1 MSCAPARRVAIAVL
15 LASAVLACRGASG
28 ADVVELRLWAMGREG
43 EVVGELVRD
52 FERSHPGI
60 RVRVQQIPWTAA
72 HEKLLTAHVGDATPD
87 IAQLGNT
94 WIPEFAVLDA
104 LEPLGTRAASSS
116 IVDESDY
123 FQGIWATNIVAD
135 TLYGVPWYV
144 DTRVLFYRTDLLA
157 QAGYREVPATWERW
171 RTAMERLRARMSP
184 RTYPLLMPV
193 NEWAPPVSFGLQMGA
208 TLLRDGGRYGNFSG
222 PRFRRAFEFYIE
234 LYRDSL
240 AGVLSNTE
248 VSNLFQ
254 EFARGN
260 IAMYITGPWNIGE
273 FASRLPPEVS
283 DRWGTAPLPAPD
295 GPGASM
301 AGGSSLVLFRQSEHK
316 DEAWQLIEFL
326 SRPEQQVRFY
336 QLTGDLPPR
345 RTAWSDS
352 ALESNEYAHAFR
364 EQLERVRPLP
374 AVPEIE
380 QIVTKVMEYGEQVAR
395 GRLGV
400 EAALAALDRDVDRLL
415 EKRRWLLARRG
426 R

>member
-1 MSCAPARRVAIAVL
+1 MRAVARRVVLAVL
-15 LASAVLACRGASG
+15 VMFAGLACRGAAG
-28 ADVVELRLWAMGREG
+28 ADVIELRLWAMGREG
-43 EVVGELVRD
+43 EVVGQLVRD

-72 HEKLLTAHVGDATPD
+72 HEKLLTAYVGDATPD

-94 WIPEFAVLDA
+94 WIPEFAALDA
-104 LEPLGTRAASSS
+104 LEPLGSRASASA

-123 FQGIWATNIVAD
+123 FEGIWATNLVSD

-157 QAGYREVPATWERW
+157 EAGSRDVPSTWAEW
-171 RTAMERLRARMSP
+171 RTAMERLKARMGP
-184 RTYPLLMPV
+184 RRYPLLMPV
-193 NEWAPPVSFGLQMGA
+193 NEWAPPVSFALQTGA
-208 TLLRDGGRYGNFSG
+208 TLLRDEGRYGNFRG
-222 PRFRRAFEFYIE
+222 PRFRRAFEFYIQ

-254 EFARGN
+254 EFARGT

-273 FASRLPPEVS
+273 FASRLPPALN
-283 DRWGTAPLPAPD
+283 DKWGTAPLPGPD

-301 AGGSSLVLFRQSEHK
+301 AGGASLVLFRQSPHK
-316 DEAWQLIEFL
+316 TEAWQLIEFL

-352 ALESNEYAHAFR
+352 ALASNQYALAFR

-374 AVPEIE
+374 GVPEIE

-395 GRLGV
+395 RLLTV
-400 EAALAALDRDVDRLL
+400 DQALTALDSDIDRLL
-415 EKRRWLLARRG
+415 EKRRWLLARR
-426 R
+426 